1 MKVNNIK
8 IILII
13 SILLVIILL
22 ASYQCYNT
30 DISYNLITQDIN
42 NHPNFNYTI
51 GPLPYYNKIYY
62 KDEIRRFYNF
72 LDILNKIKKT
82 RYNNNNRYL
91 QNKISI
97 KLDFFKENNVLNFND
112 LKKYV
117 EYANNYDIMVGI
129 SSMKRDDR
137 LDELNTYLKLL
148 RLGYKNIFITLA
160 TYHSDIDERVNIVL
174 RSGGVVRLVKG
185 WYKDGNVKN
194 WNEVSYNYLRNAK
207 KLVESGTFHILATHD
222 FDILIELYKQYSK
235 KMDLLE
241 IIFFK
246 FSLKFV
252 QKKLK
257 EFPYTIKNKSLYKP
271 YGKICLSFFYSLK
284 NMAIGR
290 TIKRRYF

>member
-1 MKVNNIK
+1 MKVNNVK
-8 IILII
+8 IILIFA
-13 SILLVIILL
+13 ILVVIILL

-30 DISYNLITQDIN
+30 DISYNLITQDIK

-51 GPLPYYNKIYY
+51 GPLPYYNKKYY
-62 KDEIRRFYNF
+62 KAEIQRFYNF
-72 LDILNKIKKT
+72 VDILNKIKKT
-82 RYNNNNRYL
+82 HYNHNNRYL

-97 KLDFFKENNVLNFND
+97 KLDFFKQNDILNFDD

-137 LDELNTYLKLL
+137 YDELNTYLKLL

-160 TYHSDIDERVNIVL
+160 TYHSDIDERVATVL
-174 RSGGVVRLVKG
+174 NEGGVVRLVKG
-185 WYKDGNVKN
+185 WYKDGDVKN
-194 WNEVSYNYLRNAK
+194 WNEVTFNYLRNAK

-222 FDILIELYKQYSK
+222 FDILLELYKQYMD
-235 KMDLLE
+235 KMDNIE

-246 FSLKFV
+246 FSLNFV

-257 EFPYTIKNKSLYKP
+257 EFPYKIKNKSLYKP

-290 TIKRRYF
+290 TIKRRYL

>member
-1 MKVNNIK
+1 MNVQKIK

-13 SILLVIILL
+13 IILFIIILL

-30 DISYNLITQDIN
+30 DISYNLITQDIK

-51 GPLPYYNKIYY
+51 GPLPYYNKKYY
-62 KDEIRRFYNF
+62 KAEIKRFYNF
-72 LDILNKIKKT
+72 VDILNKIKKSN
-82 RYNNNNRYL
+82 YNHNNRYL

-112 LKKYV
+112 LKDYV
-117 EYANNYDIMVGI
+117 DYANKHTIMVGI
-129 SSMKRDDR
+129 SSMKRHDR
-137 LDELNTYLKLL
+137 IEELNTYLRLL
-148 RLGYKNIFITLA
+148 KHGYKNVFITLA

-174 RSGGVVRLVKG
+174 KEGGVVRLVKG
-185 WYKDGNVKN
+185 WYTDGDVKN
-194 WNEVSYNYLRNAK
+194 WNEVTFNYLRNAK

-222 FDILIELYKQYSK
+222 FDILLELYKQYTY
-235 KMDLLE
+235 KMDNIE

-246 FSLKFV
+246 FSLNFV
-252 QKKLK
+252 QKKLNK
-257 EFPYTIKNKSLYKP
+257 FPYKIKNKSLYKP

-290 TIKRRYF
+290 TIKRRYL

>member
-1 MKVNNIK
+1 MKVNNMK
-8 IILII
+8 SLF
-13 SILLVIILL
+13 LIILL
-22 ASYQCYNT
+22 FLIFFLVSYQCYNT
-30 DISYNLITQDIN
+30 DISYNLITQDIK

-51 GPLPYYNKIYY
+51 GPLPYYNKKYY
-62 KDEIRRFYNF
+62 KAEIQRFYNF
-72 LDILNKIKKT
+72 VDILNSIKKT
-82 RYNNNNRYL
+82 PYNRTNRFL

-112 LKKYV
+112 LRKYV
-117 EYANNYDIMVGI
+117 DYANTHTIMVGI
-129 SSMKRDDR
+129 SSMKRVDR
-137 LDELNTYLKLL
+137 IDELNTYLKLL

-160 TYHSDIDERVNIVL
+160 TYHSDIDERVNTVL
-174 RSGGVVRLVKG
+174 RAGGVVRLVKG
-185 WYKDGNVKN
+185 WYKDGDVKN
-194 WNEVSYNYLRNAK
+194 WNEVTYNYLRNAK

-222 FDILIELYKQYSK
+222 FDILLELYKQYST
-235 KMDLLE
+235 KMDILE

-246 FSLKFV
+246 FSLKYV

-290 TIKRRYF
+290 TIKRRYL

>member
-1 MKVNNIK
+1 MSRILSEL
-8 IILII
+8 ILII

-30 DISYNLITQDIN
+30 DISYNLITQDIK

-51 GPLPYYNKIYY
+51 GPLPYYNKKYY
-62 KDEIRRFYNF
+62 KAEIQRFYNF
-72 LDILNKIKKT
+72 VDILNKIKKT
-82 RYNNNNRYL
+82 DYNHNNRYL
-91 QNKISI
+91 QHKISI

-112 LKKYV
+112 LKNYV
-117 EYANNYDIMVGI
+117 DYANKHNIMVGI
-129 SSMKRDDR
+129 SSMKRHDR

-148 RLGYKNIFITLA
+148 KLGYKNVFITLA

-174 RSGGVVRLVKG
+174 KEGGVVRLVKG
-185 WYKDGNVKN
+185 WYKDGDVKN
-194 WNEVSYNYLRNAK
+194 WNEVTFNYLKNAK

-222 FDILIELYKQYSK
+222 FDILLELYKQYDK

-257 EFPYTIKNKSLYKP
+257 KFPYTIKNKSLYKP

-290 TIKRRYF
+290 TIKRRYL